1 MYQLTLTTDERAA
14 LEWIGGRYDHGQ
26 PLIDIL
32 LSTKYKGWW
41 WGMETIEFNIPEHK
55 AWEIKQLIGDK
66 FILDCLSEDLNHKI
80 MKFIENII

>member
-1 MYQLTLTTDERAA
+1 MYKLTLTSDDREA

-32 LSTKYKGWW
+32 LDTEYTGTW
-41 WGMETIEFNIPEHK
+41 WGPESIEFNIPEHK
-55 AWEIKQLIGDK
+55 AWEIRELIGDK

-80 MKFIENII
+80 IKFIEHIV